1 MSRESVPM
9 GKEETLLKLKET
21 EAQIRAAKDTAEK
34 DRDRVLREARREAL
48 EVRDR
53 LREQAEARYREIV
66 AGAEASV
73 KKEREK
79 ILATG
84 REEAARMTAKGRAN
98 VDRAVELVLGK
109 FEGARH
115 A

>member
-1 MSRESVPM
+1 M
-9 GKEETLLKLKET
+9 GKEETLLKLKEA
-21 EAQIRAAKDTAEK
+21 EAQIRAAKEAAGK

-53 LREQAEARYREIV
+53 LRDQAEARYREV
-66 AGAEASV
+66 VTAAEASV
-73 KKEREK
+73 KKEREQ
-79 ILATG
+79 ILAAG
-84 REEAARMTAKGRAN
+84 REEAARMMAKGRAN